1 MIERGGAMIHYFR
14 SLFRRRREPAPM
26 RQRLL
31 AVYIL
36 NLSV

>member
-1 MIERGGAMIHYFR
+1 MIHY
-14 SLFRRRREPAPM
+14 LKGLLRRRREPAPM